1 MARSGSSSPTATSS
15 ASDGERGTH
24 AARTPDVDT
33 KDEKPR
39 PKTDEENRPGAEGGD
54 SEATDTPPGVP
65 ADDSSPL
72 GDTDQHSTADA

>member
-1 MARSGSSSPTATSS
+1 M
-15 ASDGERGTH
+15 
-24 AARTPDVDT
+24 DT

-39 PKTDEENRPGAEGGD
+39 PKDDDENRPGAEGGE